1 MIPTGFMW
9 VCIEDGD
16 DSGSRFDAATLPRR
30 GSGSALE
37 RRRLEEGDQPSLAQ
51 FVSQD
56 GRPAGDA
63 A

>member
-1 MIPTGFMW
+1 MIPTGSTW
-9 VCIEDGD
+9 VCMGDGD
-16 DSGSRFDAATLPRR
+16 DTGCGFDAATLPHR

-51 FVSQD
+51 FVCQD
-56 GRPAGDA
+56 SRPAGDA